1 MQNNQLIE
9 SGILESYLLGLASE
23 SEQADVKYYVD
34 ADPELMHYIFDL
46 DKDLQ
51 SFFLTNSV
59 PPPPEIRDE
68 LELRVGRNELQKNG
82 ESRDSGSKKKVYTE
96 EKPKDDYL
104 EIEVNDTHIRVHKLW
119 RPAFFIVFLLSKV
132 FLILALYYFFKTGSL
147 EDELNRL
154 REQNIE
160 IQKK

>member
-23 SEQADVKYYVD
+23 SEQSDVKYYAD

-59 PPPPEIRDE
+59 PPPPEIRDQ

-96 EKPKDDYL
+96 EKPKEDYL

-154 REQNIE
+154 RQQNIE

>member
-1 MQNNQLIE
+1 MQNRQFIE

-23 SEQADVKYYVD
+23 SEQVEVKRYADEYADVQ
-34 ADPELMHYIFDL
+34 EHLFDL

-51 SFFLTNSV
+51 EFFLTNSV

-68 LELRVGRNELQKNG
+68 LELLVGKHELQKNG
-82 ESRDSGSKKKVYTE
+82 ASHNSGNKKRVYTE
-96 EKPKDDYL
+96 EKPKEDYL

-119 RPAFFIVFLLSKV
+119 RPAFFVIFLLSKV
-132 FLILALYYFFKTGSL
+132 FLILALYYFFKTSSL
-147 EDELNRL
+147 EEEIGRL
-154 REQNIE
+154 RQQNIE